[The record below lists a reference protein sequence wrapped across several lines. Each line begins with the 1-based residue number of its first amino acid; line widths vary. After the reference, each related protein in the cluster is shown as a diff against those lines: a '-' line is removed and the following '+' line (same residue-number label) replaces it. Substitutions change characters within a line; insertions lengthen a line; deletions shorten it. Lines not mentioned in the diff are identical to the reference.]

1 MFSAYYL
8 ARNGFTVTVLDRN
21 LECETSANNAG
32 FIVPSSAPALPVG
45 IVEILSTYLGRQNP
59 VYISPN
65 QLLRN
70 LGWLL
75 QARKSLETSAKT
87 IIGFGRKSLELYTS
101 FFNEERVNVDLQR
114 GVTYLYKNAELGEK
128 AARELNG
135 RVVGEEEALK
145 LGFTGF
151 GGGVE
156 FEQEFSIN
164 PAKLCV
170 ELRKKLSTLGVTLLL
185 GKGAQLNGPAPRI
198 DSVKSNGEELHADFY
213 VLAAGAWSRPLCR
226 DTGYDPPI
234 IPARGLVMHFETGG
248 ETVVGRPVMLEDYG
262 LPVIQH
268 DRNTVRVT
276 GFFELRGFDETFTDS
291 RKNWLLG
298 IVKNHL
304 LGASKLRFVGEGVG
318 YRPCTP
324 DQLPIIGKVPGYEN
338 LFIASGHCRLGV
350 TLAAATGDMVRALM
364 EGKTENWMKDF
375 DPERFAV

>member
-21 LECETSANNAG
+21 PECQTSANNAG
-32 FIVPSSAPALPVG
+32 FIVPSSAPALPIGV
-45 IVEILSTYLGRQNP
+45 VEILSTYLGRQSP

-65 QLLRN
+65 QLLGN

-75 QARKSLETSAKT
+75 QARRSLQTSAKT
-87 IIGFGRKSLELYTS
+87 IMGFSRKSLELYTS
-101 FFNEERVNVDLQR
+101 FFNEERVDVDLQR
-114 GVTYLYKNAELGEK
+114 GITYLYKNAELAERT
-128 AARELNG
+128 ARELNG
-135 RVVGEEEALK
+135 RVVNEEEALQ
-145 LGFTGF
+145 LGFTRF

-156 FEQEFSIN
+156 FKQEFSIN

-170 ELRKKLSTLGVTLLL
+170 ELRQKLLTLGVTLQL
-185 GKGAQLNGPAPRI
+185 GKEAHLNGPASRI
-198 DSVKSNGEELHADFY
+198 DSVKSNGEELRADSY
-213 VLAAGAWSRPLCR
+213 VLAAGAWTKPLCR
-226 DTGYDPPI
+226 ATGYDPPI

-248 ETVVGRPVMLEDYG
+248 ETIVARPVMLEDYG

-268 DRNTVRVT
+268 DKNTVRVT
-276 GFFELRGFDETFTDS
+276 GFFELRGFDGTFTDS

-304 LGASKLRFVGEGVG
+304 LGAGKLRLVGEGVG

-338 LFIASGHCRLGV
+338 LLIASGHCRLGL
-350 TLAAATGDMVRALM
+350 TLAAATGDMIRAM
-364 EGKTENWMKDF
+364 IEEKTQNWMKDF